1 MYSVAKAAGE
11 SDLVIERNDLGVTA
25 PGHLDSGAGRRN
37 AVQQS
42 TRSES
47 LVERL
52 YKSRLQLQTVTAE
65 YAMYLPDGQQ
75 QKIASELLFL
85 LDAESWMPDD
95 DLPVV
100 VSFRNLMMWSVISE
114 QHAWDSLGFDTDGCA
129 MVAWVSE
136 HGTFTA
142 KFRIEPFVQWSLHVQ
157 KAADMSETSAGL
169 TSIKMFVASAEEH
182 LEKIA

>member
-1 MYSVAKAAGE
+1 
-11 SDLVIERNDLGVTA
+11 
-25 PGHLDSGAGRRN
+25 
-37 AVQQS
+37 
-42 TRSES
+42 
-47 LVERL
+47 
-52 YKSRLQLQTVTAE
+52 
-65 YAMYLPDGQQ
+65 MYLPDGQQ

-95 DLPVV
+95 DLPIL

-129 MVAWVSE
+129 MAAWVSE

-169 TSIKMFVASAEEH
+169 TSIKMFVASAEEL